1 MINAAELRLGN
12 FIMQKLNNR
21 IITVQCN
28 YRHFELL
35 AQGDK
40 DLYPVL
46 LKPELLEKTGFIEN
60 RDYPLLPDAREFKL
74 LLPVIGKH
82 KNEILAYVKSNK
94 ECFGRA
100 VVDGLTASNNFF
112 HLHQLQ
118 NLYYV
123 LTGEELKGM

>member
-1 MINAAELRLGN
+1 
-12 FIMQKLNNR
+12 MQKLNNR

-35 AQGDK
+35 AHGDK

-100 VVDGLTASNNFF
+100 AVDGLTASNNFF